1 MNMTRPTRND
11 ARPSKWKPQTYI
23 IGTVVGTILG
33 LLSAYLY
40 ARAAEEEAE
49 RKGGRP
55 DKIPTSQLLT
65 LGLAALGLIRQ
76 VTELGRPSK
85 KK

>member
-1 MNMTRPTRND
+1 MTLPAKND
-11 ARPSKWKPQTYI
+11 GKSWKSQVYV
-23 IGTVVGTILG
+23 IGAAVGSLLG
-33 LLSAYLY
+33 LVSAYLY

-49 RKGGRP
+49 RKGGKP

-76 VTELGRPSK
+76 ITELGKPPK